1 MMKMK
6 TKIPKLKNKN
16 MSNRKLLDDF
26 DDLLIKESKKID
38 KMLDLAFW
46 GGIALVCIFIPL
58 GIWKMFEIVVQIF
71 GLLS

>member
-1 MMKMK
+1 MK
-6 TKIPKLKNKN
+6 TKITKPKPKN

-46 GGIALVCIFIPL
+46 GGVALVCVFIPL
-58 GIWKMFEIVVQIF
+58 GIWKMFEIVIKVF
-71 GLLS
+71 KLL